1 MKRREIV
8 DFTTTLKT
16 TGTTILTSVTLRSNF
31 DFDLIQH
38 FYDIELTIWLLFLI
52 FSLIISLLTH
62 NFFNSKQV
70 LNSISNYLWIS
81 WNIITLQNL
90 NYKLISSKYRFLLS
104 LTYIC
109 ICFVFY
115 YFFATINSEVVV
127 RNEAKPIDSLEDLIQ
142 NERIRPVLF
151 KGAVT
156 EEWFINDKKEISQNI
171 LRKSLRF
178 KGSQMFSNETL
189 IQLIENKIAII
200 ASFETLEAISIQ
212 ACSEYPFSKFYISR
226 KTFNE
231 NRNSFALRK
240 GINPYFRNKF
250 DKK

>member
-1 MKRREIV
+1 LKRRQIV
-8 DFTTTLKT
+8 DFTTALQT
-16 TGTTILTSVTLRSNF
+16 TETSILTSVTLSSNL
-31 DFDLIQH
+31 DFDIIQH
-38 FYDIELTIWLLFLI
+38 FYDIELTTWLLFLI

-62 NFFNSKQV
+62 NFFKSEQV
-70 LNSISNYLWIS
+70 LNSISYYLWIL

-127 RNEAKPIDSLEDLIQ
+127 RNKAKPIDSLEDLMHNQ
-142 NERIRPVLF
+142 GMRPAF
-151 KGAVT
+151 FIGTVT
-156 EEWFINDKKEISQNI
+156 EEWFINNKKEITQQI

-178 KGSQMFSNETL
+178 KGSQIFSSETL
-189 IQLIENKIAII
+189 IPLIENKIALIAGFEVLQII
-200 ASFETLEAISIQ
+200 SMK
-212 ACSEYPFSKFYISR
+212 ACSEYPLSKFYISR
-226 KTFNE
+226 KTF
-231 NRNSFALRK
+231 RNMRNGFALRK

-250 DKK
+250 EKK